1 MNSRLSLHS
10 RWSVAGGSNEGALS
24 SDMGN
29 PIGVIAQGNRERS
42 CPPSGQFHRIAG
54 AKKCSFCGLA
64 CSIPSRYKGSNAE
77 RLTTRC
83 RKPDAEYSP
92 MRWLGSF
99 PVMKITLLVILTAV
113 VVWMT
118 SGPLDYLVLALN

>member
-1 MNSRLSLHS
+1 
-10 RWSVAGGSNEGALS
+10 
-24 SDMGN
+24 
-29 PIGVIAQGNRERS
+29 
-42 CPPSGQFHRIAG
+42 
-54 AKKCSFCGLA
+54 
-64 CSIPSRYKGSNAE
+64 
-77 RLTTRC
+77 
-83 RKPDAEYSP
+83 